1 MTKLHTKK
9 RSLPVESEAAVSARE
24 PSPGE
29 WKRVREATKLVIKRR
44 RKVLEELAKH

>member
-1 MTKLHTKK
+1 MTKLHTEE
-9 RSLPVESEAAVSARE
+9 RRVPVEGEAAVSARE
-24 PSPGE
+24 PSPSE

>member
-1 MTKLHTKK
+1 MTKLQAKK
-9 RSLPVESEAAVSARE
+9 RRLAAEGEAADNARE

-29 WKRVREATKLVIKRR
+29 WKRVREATKQVIKRR